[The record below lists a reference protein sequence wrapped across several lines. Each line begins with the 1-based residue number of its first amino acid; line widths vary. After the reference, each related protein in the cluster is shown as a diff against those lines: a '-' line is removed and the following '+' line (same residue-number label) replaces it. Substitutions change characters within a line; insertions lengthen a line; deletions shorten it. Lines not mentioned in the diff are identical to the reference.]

1 MLLDR
6 HDDLT
11 AIVAHSDQAA
21 IGALSVLRARGV
33 AVPGEVS
40 VFGFDDV
47 PAARDV
53 TPALSTVR
61 LPLRELGAT
70 AMRLALDGW
79 TGAPRTTVLPT
90 ELVLRDSS
98 GAPARNR

>member
-6 HDDLT
+6 FDDLT
-11 AIVAHSDQAA
+11 ALVAFSDQAA
-21 IGALSVLRARGV
+21 IGALSVLRSRGLS
-33 AVPGEVS
+33 VPGDVS
-40 VFGFDDV
+40 LFGFDDI

-70 AMRLALDGW
+70 AMRLATDGW
-79 TGAPRTTVLPT
+79 TGAPRRTVLPT

-98 GAPARNR
+98 GAPR